1 MKCVL
6 KQVKRPQSEENINIQ
21 NFSNA
26 TSFETNKAQ
35 IGQLIKVVPQNVNE
49 YESFEP
55 IKK

>member
-35 IGQLIKVVPQNVNE
+35 IGQLIKVVPQKLNE
-49 YESFEP
+49 YEYFEP